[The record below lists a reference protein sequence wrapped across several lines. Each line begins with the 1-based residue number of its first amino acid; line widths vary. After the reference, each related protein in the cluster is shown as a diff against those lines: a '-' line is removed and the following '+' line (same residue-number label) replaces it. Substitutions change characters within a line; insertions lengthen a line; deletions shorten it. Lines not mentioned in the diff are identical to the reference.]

1 MAALSASLSGA
12 SDAAPRFSTSRARD
26 DAFGIGTDPRS
37 SAHRRQSCA
46 GVQPSP
52 RAAASLVRVGARNS
66 AGSPCARGQCAMTL
80 STPAARAV
88 SSSSLCGSRGCNSV
102 CKQVQSRCN
111 QGAIKVQSRSIT
123 CGSRGCNSVCR
134 TCGTTIHVLSVNQGQ
149 SRSIKVNHLRHHR
162 TRAECQSRSI
172 KVNQGQ
178 SPAAPPYTC

>member
-111 QGAIKVQSRSIT
+111 QCA
-123 CGSRGCNSVCR
+123 
-134 TCGTTIHVLSVNQGQ
+134 
-149 SRSIKVNHLRHHR
+149 IKVNHLRQPRVQLCLHDLRHHH

-178 SPAAPPYTC
+178 SRSITCGTTVHVLSISRQ